1 VKKNR
6 ACPPVG
12 VKILLFINKKKMK
25 KQMLSEELKRMKTLA
40 GLISENENI
49 DEARYGRGSVDPWAD
64 IETGGEYSKSIERR
78 KSSYER
84 QKENDNLGSATFQ
97 YFTNKIKKLGTLMT
111 DEEAVNMMDEM
122 KDALTSEEIMDVYNF
137 LDNNN
142 ISSPLYTY
150 LDEYR
155 GETGSYGLEE
165 NGGFD
170 IEKTK
175 QPVDLSSVD
184 PHTLEQ
190 IKKQLFAMNG
200 EMPTDEELRN
210 IVSVW

>member
-1 VKKNR
+1 
-6 ACPPVG
+6 
-12 VKILLFINKKKMK
+12 
-25 KQMLSEELKRMKTLA
+25 MLSEELKRMKTLA

-49 DEARYGRGSVDPWAD
+49 DEVRYGRG
-64 IETGGEYSKSIERR
+64 
-78 KSSYER
+78 
-84 QKENDNLGSATFQ
+84 
-97 YFTNKIKKLGTLMT
+97 
-111 DEEAVNMMDEM
+111 
-122 KDALTSEEIMDVYNF
+122 
-137 LDNNN
+137 
-142 ISSPLYTY
+142 

-155 GETGSYGLEE
+155 GEIGSYGLEE
-165 NGGFD
+165 NRGFD

-210 IVSVW
+210 IVSVSPKLNK